1 MVHVWICMC
10 ARVYM
15 CMQVGIEGIQ
25 MCIVCMLCFSVFVI
39 WRALVYICF
48 VMCMYAYVLCI
59 CLYDMQYVC
68 ICVWKLCACVYCGQ
82 YVLYNIHMIVCWYA
96 CTCKYSCLAFVYMCV
111 KGYVH
116 VCVCT
121 ILQVRTMVK
130 ASILDENSV
139 WNLMH
144 KRHQTL
150 SSWAMKMTQ
159 YPEASRSF
167 FCAGGHHT
175 LV

>member
-1 MVHVWICMC
+1 
-10 ARVYM
+10 
-15 CMQVGIEGIQ
+15 
-25 MCIVCMLCFSVFVI
+25 
-39 WRALVYICF
+39 
-48 VMCMYAYVLCI
+48 MYAYVLCI

-144 KRHQTL
+144 KRHQTVI
-150 SSWAMKMTQ
+150 MG
-159 YPEASRSF
+159 YEDDIISRGFQKFLLCRGPPHTCIIGTTGTSDTKILGVSTNEQHCSNKEF
-167 FCAGGHHT
+167 IGMRTGHS
-175 LV
+175 